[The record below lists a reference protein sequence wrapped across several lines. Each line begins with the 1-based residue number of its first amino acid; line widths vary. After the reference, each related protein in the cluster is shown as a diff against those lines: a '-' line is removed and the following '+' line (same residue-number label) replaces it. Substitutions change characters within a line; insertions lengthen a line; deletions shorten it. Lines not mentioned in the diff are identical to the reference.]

1 MQTLFT
7 ISLVVLE
14 VFILI
19 AAGLFTTLL
28 IIGWRKDKA
37 KKEGAANGGKADL
50 TSMEIP
56 HGDEMDESR
65 FRLAPLDN
73 LDEEYMNLFSNAPMD
88 KPARRGKSA
97 YLRDAYHERIR
108 QIVNAL
114 NIEGVNISTYVD
126 MVLTDHLMRYETQID
141 NLLQNC
147 YGKTVKKKKQW
158 QPS

>member
-1 MQTLFT
+1 METLFT

-14 VFILI
+14 IFILI
-19 AAGLFTTLL
+19 AAGLFATLV
-28 IIGWRKDKA
+28 IIGWRKEKT
-37 KKEGAANGGKADL
+37 KNVEAANGGKTDL
-50 TSMEIP
+50 IDMEIP
-56 HGDEMDESR
+56 NEDEVDELR
-65 FRLAPLDN
+65 FQMAPLGK
-73 LDEEYMNLFSNAPMD
+73 LDEEYMNLFSNPPMD

-141 NLLQNC
+141 HLLQNC
-147 YGKTVKKKKQW
+147 YGKTYTKKKQW

>member
-56 HGDEMDESR
+56 HEDEMDEVR

-73 LDEEYMNLFSNAPMD
+73 LDEEYMNLFSNPPMD

>member
-37 KKEGAANGGKADL
+37 KKEGSANGGKADL

-56 HGDEMDESR
+56 HEDEMGEAR

-73 LDEEYMNLFSNAPMD
+73 LDEEYMNLFSNPPMD

-147 YGKTVKKKKQW
+147 YGKTVNKKKQW

>member
-28 IIGWRKDKA
+28 IIGWRKGKSKNKA
-37 KKEGAANGGKADL
+37 AANVGKADL
-50 TSMEIP
+50 TCMEIP
-56 HGDEMDESR
+56 NDDEIDELR
-65 FRLAPLDN
+65 FQMAPLNN
-73 LDEEYMNLFSNAPMD
+73 LDEEYMNLFSNPPMN

-147 YGKTVKKKKQW
+147 YGKTIKKRKQW

>member
-56 HGDEMDESR
+56 HEDEMDEAR

-73 LDEEYMNLFSNAPMD
+73 LDEEYMNLFSNPPMD

-126 MVLTDHLMRYETQID
+126 MVLTDHLMRYEKQID

>member
-14 VFILI
+14 AFVLI

-37 KKEGAANGGKADL
+37 KKEGAANVGKADL

-56 HGDEMDESR
+56 NEDEIDELR
-65 FRLAPLDN
+65 FQMTPLNN
-73 LDEEYMNLFSNAPMD
+73 LDEEYMNLFSNPPMD